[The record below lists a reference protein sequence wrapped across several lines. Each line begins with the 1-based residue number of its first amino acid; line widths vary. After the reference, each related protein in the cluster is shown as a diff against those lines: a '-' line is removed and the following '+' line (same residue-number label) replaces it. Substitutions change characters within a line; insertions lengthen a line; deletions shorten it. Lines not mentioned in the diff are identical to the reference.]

1 MVKKNIVITV
11 LMLMLGVAATH
22 YLFQNEEK
30 RVKKQFRMLSKL
42 VSKDQDEDNFTM
54 ARKARDIAVL
64 FADNCQIESHISAF
78 SGRYTRQE
86 ISGLAARARFYF
98 SKLTVRFHDLGID
111 FPEKQTARVAVTGQA
126 SGTLKGGDPFNDEV
140 LELGCT
146 LRKLENTWLFTAIE
160 VVEVLEE

>member
-30 RVKKQFRMLSKL
+30 RVRKQFRVLSKL

-54 ARKARDIAVL
+54 ARKARDIAAL
-64 FADNCQIESHISAF
+64 FAENCQIESHISAF

-86 ISGLAARARFYF
+86 ICGLAARARFYF

-126 SGTLKGGDPFNDEV
+126 SGTSKGGDPFIDEV
-140 LELGCT
+140 LELRWT
-146 LRKLENTWLFTAIE
+146 LKKLDDTWLFTTIE

>member
-11 LMLMLGVAATH
+11 LVLMLGVAATH
-22 YLFQNEEK
+22 YLFQSEEK

-42 VSKDQDEDNFTM
+42 VSKDQEEDNFTM
-54 ARKARDIAVL
+54 ARKARDIGAL
-64 FADNCQIESHISAF
+64 FAENCQIKGHIKTF

-86 ISGLAARARFYF
+86 ISGLAARARFHF
-98 SKLTVRFHDLGID
+98 SKLAVRFHDLGIE
-111 FPEKQTARVAVTGQA
+111 FPEKQTARVAVTGQV
-126 SGTLKGGDPFNDEV
+126 SGTLKGGDPFNDEA

-146 LRKLENTWLFTAIE
+146 LRKLDDTWLFTAIE

>member
-1 MVKKNIVITV
+1 MVKKNIIITV
-11 LMLMLGVAATH
+11 LVLLLGAAATH
-22 YLFQNEEK
+22 YLFQSEEK

-54 ARKARDIAVL
+54 ARKARDIGAL
-64 FADNCQIESHISAF
+64 FAENCQIESHTSAF

-86 ISGLAARARFYF
+86 ISRLAARARLYF
-98 SKLTVRFHDLGID
+98 SILTVRFHDLGID
-111 FPEKQTARVAVTGQA
+111 FPEKQTARVAVTGQV
-126 SGTLKGGDPFNDEV
+126 SGTLKGGDPFNDEA

-146 LRKLENTWLFTAIE
+146 LRKLDDTWLFTAIE